1 MKNKALW
8 IIFEINFF
16 RNLAGAVLTAILPI
30 YFRQFVNSDAEVG
43 MIFFVGYLAAFFSN
57 LYSAHIIEHLKKRKS
72 LLLALMLFTI
82 LFAFFTVAQHKAL
95 VFFLFAIYQFILSLF
110 ILDISLYLKHYSN
123 YREIAENEGKLGA
136 FGNIGWL
143 IGPLLG
149 SLIADTFGFEAVFLF
164 SAAVSLIALVT
175 FFFIRLDHEEIRF
188 PHRRPFASNI
198 KLFFAD
204 ANLRKTY
211 LNNAGLGFIYSIWD
225 FLPLLMLKIGATI
238 PIIGMTKTLM
248 GVPQSIF
255 EFPIGKMADKETGE
269 RKIFIVGYSLAAIAT
284 LLLGFT
290 TDLPIFI
297 TIFFF
302 AATGTSFLEMTRD
315 SYFFRQ
321 IKENEI
327 ELVSVYRTSDT
338 LPYLV
343 GQVLA
348 IATLSFFPIE
358 LWFVIGGIIATVI
371 FLPNAYRLK
380 ELWGLKF
387 KSRKFPA

>member
-1 MKNKALW
+1 MRSKALW
-8 IIFEINFF
+8 VIFEINFF

-72 LLLALMLFTI
+72 LILALILFTI
-82 LFAFFTVAQHKAL
+82 LFAFFTVAQHKTL

-149 SLIADTFGFEAVFLF
+149 SLIADKFGFEAVFLF

-175 FFFIRLDHEEIRF
+175 FFFIRLGHEEIRF
-188 PHRRPFASNI
+188 PHRRPFASNV

-238 PIIGMTKTLM
+238 PIIGMTKSLM

-255 EFPIGKMADKETGE
+255 EFPIGQMADKETGE
-269 RKIFIVGYSLAAIAT
+269 RKIFIVGYGLAAIAT
-284 LLLGFT
+284 LLLGLT
-290 TDLPIFI
+290 TNLPLFI
-297 TIFFF
+297 TIFFL
-302 AATGTSFLEMTRD
+302 AAIGTSFLEMTRD

-321 IKENEI
+321 TKEQEV
-327 ELVSVYRTSDT
+327 ELIAVYRTSDT

-343 GQVLA
+343 GQGLA

-358 LWFVIGGIIATVI
+358 WWFVIGGIIATVI

-387 KSRKFPA
+387 KNRKFLA

>member
-1 MKNKALW
+1 MHSLLLRLHLHPSPLW
-8 IIFEINFF
+8 VIFEINFF

-57 LYSAHIIEHLKKRKS
+57 LYSAHIIEQLKKRKS

-95 VFFLFAIYQFILSLF
+95 VFFLFAMYQFILSLF

-143 IGPLLG
+143 VGPLLG
-149 SLIADTFGFEAVFLF
+149 SLIADKFGFEAVFLF
-164 SAAVSLIALVT
+164 SAAVSLIALTT
-175 FFFIRLDHEEIRF
+175 FFFIRLGHEEIRF
-188 PHRRPFASNI
+188 PHRRPFASNV

-255 EFPIGKMADKETGE
+255 EFPIGQMADKETGE
-269 RKIFIVGYSLAAIAT
+269 RKIFIVGYALAAIAT

-290 TDLPIFI
+290 TNLPVFI
-297 TIFFF
+297 TIFFL
-302 AATGTSFLEMTRD
+302 AAIGTSFLEMTRD

-321 IKENEI
+321 IKEKEI

-343 GQVLA
+343 GQGLA
-348 IATLSFFPIE
+348 IAMLSFFPIE
-358 LWFVIGGIIATVI
+358 WWFVIGGIIATII

-380 ELWGLKF
+380 ELK
-387 KSRKFPA
+387 R

>member
-1 MKNKALW
+1 MRHSLLLRLHLHPSPLW
-8 IIFEINFF
+8 VIFEINFF

-57 LYSAHIIEHLKKRKS
+57 LYSAHIIEQLKKRKS

-95 VFFLFAIYQFILSLF
+95 VFFLFAMYQFILSLF

-143 IGPLLG
+143 VGPLLG
-149 SLIADTFGFEAVFLF
+149 SLIADKFGFEAVFLF
-164 SAAVSLIALVT
+164 SAAVSLIALTT
-175 FFFIRLDHEEIRF
+175 FFFIRLGHEEIRF
-188 PHRRPFASNI
+188 PHRRPFASNV

-255 EFPIGKMADKETGE
+255 EFPVGQMADKETGE
-269 RKIFIVGYSLAAIAT
+269 RKIFIVGYALAAIAT

-290 TDLPIFI
+290 TNLPVFI
-297 TIFFF
+297 TIFFL
-302 AATGTSFLEMTRD
+302 AAIGTSFLEMTRD

-321 IKENEI
+321 IKEKEI

-343 GQVLA
+343 GQGLA
-348 IATLSFFPIE
+348 IAMLSFFPIE
-358 LWFVIGGIIATVI
+358 WWFAIGGIIATII

-380 ELWGLKF
+380 ELK
-387 KSRKFPA
+387 R